1 MDFFLDIFQR
11 SYSILTEVISEQAL
25 IVLGVISIIMFVG
38 TIVAIP
44 IILNKLPANY
54 FQHDLEHKWMEDYH
68 PIFRNIGLIVKNT
81 VGLIFLLAGMA
92 MLVLPG
98 QGLLT
103 IVIGVSLIDFPGKR
117 KLEHKLLT
125 QPMIFQAMN
134 SIRTK
139 CSKPPFDSP
148 SKSTFS

>member
-1 MDFFLDIFQR
+1 MNSLLNTFQH
-11 SYSILTEVISEQAL
+11 SYSSLTRIVSEDTL

-44 IILNKLPANY
+44 IILNRLPVNY

-68 PIFRNIGLIVKNT
+68 PIFRNIGLVVKNT
-81 VGLIFLLAGMA
+81 VGLIFLLAGIA

-98 QGLLT
+98 QGILT
-103 IVIGVSLIDFPGKR
+103 MVIGVSLLDFPGKR

-125 QPMIFQAMN
+125 QAMVFQAIN
-134 SIRTK
+134 SIRAK
-139 CSKPPFDSP
+139 CSKPPFDPP
-148 SKSTFS
+148 SETTFS

>member
-1 MDFFLDIFQR
+1 MDFFLDTFQR
-11 SYSILTEVISEQAL
+11 SYSSLTSLISEQAL
-25 IVLGVISIIMFVG
+25 IALGVISIIMFVG

-44 IILNKLPANY
+44 IILNRLPANY

-68 PIFRNIGLIVKNT
+68 PIFRNIGLVAKNT

-98 QGLLT
+98 QGILT
-103 IVIGVSLIDFPGKR
+103 IIIGISLLDFPGKR
-117 KLEHKLLT
+117 RLEHKLLT

-139 CSKPPFDSP
+139 CSKSPFDSP

>member
-1 MDFFLDIFQR
+1 MDSLLDTFQR
-11 SYSILTEVISEQAL
+11 SYSNFTTVVSEEAL
-25 IVLGVISIIMFVG
+25 ITLGILSIIMFSG

-44 IILNKLPANY
+44 IILNRLPSNY

-103 IVIGVSLIDFPGKR
+103 IVIGVSLIDFPGKL